1 MYQENPNSRGSER
14 NATPLQRILLHP
26 EKFDPDKLTVNEL
39 QQPDGTTFAK
49 IPKFPGRITR
59 RKKANSDEYYIELI
73 LSHRY
78 DPETRQNRNKKV
90 IIGEDIS
97 YFLKG
102 MMVINDNYHE
112 YITPSGLPRPQLL
125 AQWNEEDK
133 LQRQRDQ
140 EAQKEAAQ
148 QNPPQQTDQNK
159 PLNQTTAQQN
169 QQNQTTDQRQ
179 PANIPDR
186 EEEASEVQIRELK
199 AREEELDRRE
209 EELNQR
215 EAELDNEEMSN
226 MVLKGTAAEDHI
238 SLLRDILNSH
248 TLLIETQAKRRPD
261 KPMSLRE
268 IQTINEILLELKT
281 IFSNNEIE
289 NYLHLA
295 QEPDEAQNT
304 PATTYGEMSLLLN
317 TYSSMLHYYAIGR
330 LRRK

>member
-1 MYQENPNSRGSER
+1 MYQENPNTRGSER

-112 YITPSGLPRPQLL
+112 YITPKGLPRPHLL

-133 LQRQRDQ
+133 QQRQREQ
-140 EAQKEAAQ
+140 EAQKEADQ
-148 QNPPQQTDQNK
+148 QNPP
-159 PLNQTTAQQN
+159 
-169 QQNQTTDQRQ
+169 NQTTDQRQ
-179 PANIPDR
+179 PANTPDR
-186 EEEASEVQIRELK
+186 EEEASEVQIRELR

-268 IQTINEILLELKT
+268 IQTINEILLGLKT

-289 NYLHLA
+289 NSLHRA
-295 QEPDEAQNT
+295 QEPDEAQNI
-304 PATTYGEMSLLLN
+304 PATTYGEMSLLLT

-330 LRRK
+330 LRSKR